1 MTTHPP
7 SDFLIELASQGT
19 IDVARRLVGA
29 SVCVVP
35 SDHDG
40 SAAGPVRACGII
52 VETEA
57 YLADDPA
64 SHSYGGPTPR
74 NASMYLGPGHVY
86 VYRSYGVHF
95 CLNIVTAPEGV
106 GEAVLIR
113 ALVPTSGIEA
123 MAARRG
129 VVIPPE
135 ELAEEPSPLPAVR
148 PSPRLRK
155 LCSGPGKLCQA
166 LGITTALDGV
176 RLNENREDTT
186 AIYVSPPRTDVEVT
200 TTERIGISRARER
213 QLRFVLKDSPW
224 LSRSR

>member
-1 MTTHPP
+1 MTTHPS
-7 SDFLIELASQGT
+7 SDFLHELASQKT
-19 IDVARRLVGA
+19 TDVARSLIGA
-29 SVCVVP
+29 SVCVTVP
-35 SDHDG
+35 DNTDG
-40 SAAGPVRACGII
+40 ITRRLRACGII

-74 NASMYLGPGHVY
+74 NASMFLSPGHVY
-86 VYRSYGVHF
+86 VYRSYGIHF

-113 ALVPTSGIEA
+113 ALAPAVGLEV

-129 VVIPPE
+129 VVIPRE
-135 ELAEEPSPLPAVR
+135 ELPDRTSPLSADR
-148 PSPRLRK
+148 PSRRLRS

-176 RLNENREDTT
+176 RLDEEQDDGAVIFLQPGVTG
-186 AIYVSPPRTDVEVT
+186 IEVA
-200 TTERIGISRARER
+200 TTERIGISRGRER
-213 QLRFVLKDSPW
+213 QLRFVLKGSPW